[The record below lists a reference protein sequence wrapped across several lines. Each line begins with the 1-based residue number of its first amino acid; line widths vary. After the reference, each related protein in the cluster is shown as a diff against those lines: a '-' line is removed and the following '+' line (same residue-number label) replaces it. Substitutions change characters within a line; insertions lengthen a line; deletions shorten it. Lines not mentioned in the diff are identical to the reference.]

1 MKSSGNV
8 FNDILIK
15 KFQNFVSKV
24 KQLFTPVKSVRVKIP
39 YRLICSII
47 DSTFYRHLHL
57 SVREA
62 CVPGFPRVNEQ
73 LKILENIFSGNIY
86 TMKRSLLFHINC
98 IVIYLKFNA
107 ICIAFYKGVYLHLRQ
122 LKTHTTYQ
130 LILFITKLQL
140 MYLSYTIFKCIKCIV
155 LNVVST

>member
-24 KQLFTPVKSVRVKIP
+24 KQLFTPVKSVRVKIS

-62 CVPGFPRVNEQ
+62 CVPGFLRINKQ
-73 LKILENIFSGNIY
+73 LKLLENIFSGNIY

-107 ICIAFYKGVYLHLRQ
+107 ICIAFYNGIYLHFAAIEN
-122 LKTHTTYQ
+122 TYYLV
-130 LILFITKLQL
+130 LI
-140 MYLSYTIFKCIKCIV
+140 
-155 LNVVST
+155 N